1 MRDNPR
7 FRMVVMI
14 CKELKIDDP
23 IYWMNNTDPKVVD
36 LWIADRILTSQ
47 EEGGKTNSNQSPENV
62 LGGIINSITPQDG
75 RR

>member
-1 MRDNPR
+1 
-7 FRMVVMI
+7 MVVTI
-14 CKELKIDDP
+14 CKELRIDDP
-23 IYWMNNTDPKVVD
+23 IYWMNNTDPKVID

-47 EEGGKTNSNQSPENV
+47 EEGGKTNSNQSPESV